1 MAFGESNPIFL
12 AGLLLLA
19 TAFGA
24 LSTLIVLELRT
35 LLRQKARRRRRA
47 DTLPGHTEEEMRRR
61 QDLLVQLMELYS
73 GVHSA
78 DALSHFLNSELER
91 RHQPWRVR
99 IPLDGPGEI
108 YDAPLE

>member
-19 TAFGA
+19 AAFGA

-35 LLRQKARRRRRA
+35 LPRRKARLRRKA
-47 DTLPGHTEEEMRRR
+47 ESLPGHTEEEMRRR

-91 RHQPWRVR
+91 RHQAWRVR
-99 IPLDGPGEI
+99 IPSTVPARL
-108 YDAPLE
+108 